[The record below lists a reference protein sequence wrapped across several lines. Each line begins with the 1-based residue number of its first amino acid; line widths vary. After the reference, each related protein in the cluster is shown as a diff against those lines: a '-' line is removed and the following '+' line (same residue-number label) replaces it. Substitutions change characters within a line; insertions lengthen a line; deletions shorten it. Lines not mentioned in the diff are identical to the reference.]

1 MLDVTPGEA
10 FLSSTQPPK
19 GGLFFAFLLLFC
31 CCYFLYDSTNKIVVF
46 IVLKFRNENIK
57 KPNISDMFEM
67 IKFYFIHLDFQVQ
80 FRASYATTIFEK
92 RISNPP
98 SPPKKKK
105 GIHERYSIVRFLLLK
120 LSIER
125 FSIEK
130 IKVITGENQKEG
142 KYL

>member
-67 IKFYFIHLDFQVQ
+67 IKFDFIHLDFQV
-80 FRASYATTIFEK
+80 
-92 RISNPP
+92 
-98 SPPKKKK
+98 
-105 GIHERYSIVRFLLLK
+105 
-120 LSIER
+120 
-125 FSIEK
+125 
-130 IKVITGENQKEG
+130 
-142 KYL
+142 

>member
-10 FLSSTQPPK
+10 FLSSTQSPK

-67 IKFYFIHLDFQVQ
+67 IKFYFIHLDFQV
-80 FRASYATTIFEK
+80 
-92 RISNPP
+92 
-98 SPPKKKK
+98 
-105 GIHERYSIVRFLLLK
+105 
-120 LSIER
+120 
-125 FSIEK
+125 
-130 IKVITGENQKEG
+130 
-142 KYL
+142 